1 VVETKDIIKRLVNK
15 MLKYWKINRIK
26 VETKDI
32 IKRLVNKML
41 KYWKI
46 NRIGG
51 RK

>member
-1 VVETKDIIKRLVNK
+1 

-46 NRIGG
+46 NRD
-51 RK
+51 